1 MSINNE
7 KHIELLSIEQK
18 FDKSFLH
25 IKLLFNQEIELHW
38 EIDNETANL
47 MKSKIIFDE
56 NYKFSLSLCSNW
68 DEDKEQFTSFVT
80 KANNN
85 ESEKIYFSCSEEFH
99 LQLHSIKNMKDLR
112 ILIDLPYLSI
122 SRSSSKKEKNN
133 SKRYKLYGWL
143 TVAAISIL
151 SISLIAYKSQTC
163 KSESLFCGKKPAK
176 AESVS
181 KAQNIK
187 SPEKPFKTNQDKQDP
202 KKTDI
207 KNVSQPNVHTN
218 EPDVRYAIKQ
228 EPINKPVQSIYPTVK
243 LNNVVNYSI
252 PPGSVALTFD
262 DGPSKYSKKIVNVL
276 KKYKVGGTFFY
287 IGDNVQRYPDC
298 VQYAYS
304 NGYSVG
310 SHSMHHNDF
319 LKLSYKNQEDDLV
332 RTSNLITNITKQDTT
347 LFRPPY
353 GAKNQATI
361 ELMQKHQF
369 KMVLWDKDTEDWKNR
384 NTNTIIN
391 YVKSHT
397 ESGSIILLH
406 ETKPSLDALPQIIEY
421 LQSKNL
427 KIVSLN

>member
-1 MSINNE
+1 MSIYNE
-7 KHIELLSIEQK
+7 KLIELLSIEQK

-47 MKSKIIFDE
+47 MKSKIILDE
-56 NYKFSLSLCSNW
+56 NYKFSLSLCSTW
-68 DEDKEQFTSFVT
+68 DEDKNQFTSFVT
-80 KANNN
+80 KSNNN

-122 SRSSSKKEKNN
+122 SRSSTKKEKIN

-181 KAQNIK
+181 KAQNTK
-187 SPEKPFKTNQDKQDP
+187 SPEKPIKTNQDKHDP

-228 EPINKPVQSIYPTVK
+228 EPINKPFQSIYPNVK

-262 DGPSKYSKKIVNVL
+262 DGPSKYSKEIVNVL

-287 IGDNVQRYPDC
+287 IGNNVQRYPDC

-310 SHSMHHNDF
+310 SHSMHHNNF

-332 RTSNLITNITKQDTT
+332 RTSNLITNITKQETT

>member
-7 KHIELLSIEQK
+7 KHIELLSIEKK

-56 NYKFSLSLCSNW
+56 NNKFSLSLCSTW
-68 DEDKEQFTSFVT
+68 DEDKKQFTSFVT
-80 KANNN
+80 KSNSNK
-85 ESEKIYFSCSEEFH
+85 SEKIYFSCSEEFH

-122 SRSSSKKEKNN
+122 SRSSSKKNKGN
-133 SKRYKLYGWL
+133 SKKYKLYGWL

-151 SISLIAYKSQTC
+151 SISLIGYKSQTC
-163 KSESLFCGKKPAK
+163 KAESLFCGKKPAK

-181 KAQNIK
+181 KVQNTK
-187 SPEKPFKTNQDKQDP
+187 SPEKKIKSNQEKQVP
-202 KKTDI
+202 KKDDI

-218 EPDVRYAIKQ
+218 EPDVRYAVKK

-243 LNNVVNYSI
+243 LNNVINYSI
-252 PPGSVALTFD
+252 PQGSVALTFD
-262 DGPSKYSKKIVNVL
+262 DGPSKYSKEIVNVL

-287 IGDNVQRYPDC
+287 IGDNVQRYPEN

-310 SHSMHHNDF
+310 SHSMHHYNF

-332 RTSNLITNITKQDTT
+332 RTNNLIKNITKQDTV

-384 NTNTIIN
+384 NTNTIVN

-397 ESGSIILLH
+397 GSGSIILLH